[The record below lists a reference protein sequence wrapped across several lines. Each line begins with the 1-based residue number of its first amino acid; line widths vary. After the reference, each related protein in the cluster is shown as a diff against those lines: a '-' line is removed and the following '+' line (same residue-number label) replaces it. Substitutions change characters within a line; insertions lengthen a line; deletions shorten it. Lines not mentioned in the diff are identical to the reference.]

1 MILDSIVF
9 LVFIVFF
16 WERIKAEI
24 KELLS
29 WSAGFKSCQV
39 DQQGS
44 RFFTKYE
51 KNHKKQEKN
60 RSNLVYYYSQGFIFL
75 YLGFYILFKKNFY

>member
-16 WERIKAEI
+16 WERIKAEV
-24 KELLS
+24 KELLN
-29 WSAGFKSCQV
+29 WSAGFKSYQV

-44 RFFTKYE
+44 GFFTKYE
-51 KNHKKQEKN
+51 KNHKKTEKN
-60 RSNLVYYYSQGFIFL
+60 RSILVYYF
-75 YLGFYILFKKNFY
+75 

>member
-24 KELLS
+24 KELLN
-29 WSAGFKSCQV
+29 WSAGFKSYQV
-39 DQQGS
+39 NQQGL

-51 KNHKKQEKN
+51 KNHKKTEKN
-60 RSNLVYYYSQGFIFL
+60 RSILVYYL
-75 YLGFYILFKKNFY
+75 

>member
-1 MILDSIVF
+1 MMILDSIVF

-29 WSAGFKSCQV
+29 
-39 DQQGS
+39 
-44 RFFTKYE
+44 
-51 KNHKKQEKN
+51 
-60 RSNLVYYYSQGFIFL
+60 
-75 YLGFYILFKKNFY
+75 

>member
-24 KELLS
+24 KELSS
-29 WSAGFKSCQV
+29 WSAGFKSYQV
-39 DQQGS
+39 DQQDLG
-44 RFFTKYE
+44 FFTKYE
-51 KNHKKQEKN
+51 KNHKKTEKN
-60 RSNLVYYYSQGFIFL
+60 RSILVYYL
-75 YLGFYILFKKNFY
+75 

>member
-16 WERIKAEI
+16 WERIKAEV
-24 KELLS
+24 KELLN
-29 WSAGFKSCQV
+29 WSAGFKSYQV

-44 RFFTKYE
+44 
-51 KNHKKQEKN
+51 
-60 RSNLVYYYSQGFIFL
+60 
-75 YLGFYILFKKNFY
+75 GFYQIWKKP

>member
-24 KELLS
+24 KELLN
-29 WSAGFKSCQV
+29 WSARFKSYQV
-39 DQQGS
+39 DQQGL

-51 KNHKKQEKN
+51 KNHKKTEKN
-60 RSNLVYYYSQGFIFL
+60 RSIFVYYFE
-75 YLGFYILFKKNFY
+75 

>member
-24 KELLS
+24 KELLN
-29 WSAGFKSCQV
+29 WSAGFKSYQV
-39 DQQGS
+39 DQQGL
-44 RFFTKYE
+44 RFSTKYE
-51 KNHKKQEKN
+51 KNHKKTEKN
-60 RSNLVYYYSQGFIFL
+60 RSIFVYYY
-75 YLGFYILFKKNFY
+75 